1 MIKVSVLYPNKPG
14 SHFDMNYYVGKH
26 MPLVQ
31 QKLGAACKSMAV
43 EQGISGATPGSPP
56 AYVAMGHMYF
66 DSLEVFQKA
75 FTPVAD
81 ALLADIPNYTDIQPI
96 FQISD
101 VKL

>member
-1 MIKVSVLYPNKPG
+1 MIKVSVLYPSDPSRK
-14 SHFDMNYYVGKH
+14 FDMGYYLSKH

-43 EQGISGATPGSPP
+43 EQGVSGAMPGSQP

-66 DSLEVFQKA
+66 DTLEAFQKA
-75 FTPVAD
+75 FSPVAD
-81 ALLADIPNYTDIQPI
+81 ALLADIPNYTDIQPV
-96 FQISD
+96 FQVSE

>member
-1 MIKVSVLYPNKPG
+1 MIKVSVLYPSDPARK
-14 SHFDMNYYVGKH
+14 FDMGYYLGKH

-43 EQGISGATPGSPP
+43 EQGISGASPGSAP

-66 DSLEVFQKA
+66 DSLEAFQTA
-75 FTPVAD
+75 FAPAAD
-81 ALLADIPNYTDIQPI
+81 ALIADIPNYTDIQPV
-96 FQISD
+96 FQISE